1 MQSLVCPL
9 CRGEVAVGASGCL
22 SCRLPMGD
30 VVRHQRSP
38 KKARS
43 MARAASVRV
52 TGLVLYGAT
61 VAWCAYALQGSLPFV
76 IPGAVLGGGVLH
88 VWKGRAWLGLAV
100 FALIVVVVPLLLLPA
115 LGVGTFADMTS
126 GL

>member
-1 MQSLVCPL
+1 
-9 CRGEVAVGASGCL
+9 
-22 SCRLPMGD
+22 MGD
-30 VVRHQRSP
+30 VMRHQRSP
-38 KKARS
+38 KNARS
-43 MARAASVRV
+43 VARAASMRV
-52 TGLVLYGAT
+52 TGLVFYGAV
-61 VAWCAYALQGSLPFV
+61 VAWCAYALHGSLAFV